1 MRILLIEDDALLGEG
16 LKVGLEQ
23 SGWIADWVRDG
34 ETGQMALEAG
44 GVDVLV
50 LDLGLPR
57 RSGLEVLSWL
67 RSRGNA
73 VPVLI
78 LTAANSIRDRVTA
91 LDTGADDFLS
101 KPFDLDELCARLRAL
116 HRRAIGSPTSV
127 LRHGLIEID
136 AQARSVA
143 LDGEPLPL
151 SPKEYAILETLV
163 EHAGKVVPRQRLMTS
178 IYGWDDDVGSNALE
192 VHIHNL
198 RKKLDSASL
207 TTIRG
212 VGYKLD

>member
-1 MRILLIEDDALLGEG
+1 MRVLLIEDDVLLGEG

-23 SGWIADWVRDG
+23 SGWVADWVRDG
-34 ETGQMALEAG
+34 ETGQLALEAG
-44 GVDVLV
+44 GIDVLV

-78 LTAANSIRDRVTA
+78 LTASNSSRDRVTV
-91 LDTGADDFLS
+91 LDSGADDFLS

-116 HRRAIGSPTSV
+116 HRRAIGCPTSV
-127 LRHGLIEID
+127 LRHGRIEID
-136 AQARSVA
+136 AKARSIA
-143 LDGEPLPL
+143 FDGEPLPL

-198 RKKLDSASL
+198 RKKLDSVSL